1 MCLREVNASLVKF
14 WAGSCFLGVWELTAQ
29 VPLSLGG
36 DIFMMC
42 RTIVQPILHWFLEV
56 SCGSDSLHTLY
67 NAVEKL
73 CFTLC

>member
-1 MCLREVNASLVKF
+1 
-14 WAGSCFLGVWELTAQ
+14 
-29 VPLSLGG
+29 
-36 DIFMMC
+36 MMC